1 MKTVRRSGGGHVRSV
16 PRLVSGVTLRAHAH
30 DVRCDTQ
37 HSTRARR
44 ATLGGEVAGLDAP
57 TNDLLQHPVLYVQH
71 THCCKVCAAAEV
83 QRAHALTL
91 PLSQGVGCAWPH
103 RPTGLRQA
111 GPVIGDRPCHRGW
124 WQSSR
129 LYAMI
134 RGGVPGSFAAAQLP
148 DARSRIMACAA
159 ALLTLCAAPNSL
171 LLMMVHTSWLC
182 AGERFACIFALLL
195 AAHDSSGTPSV
206 NAPSQGSFRGPGTQP
221 GGPRCCSAA
230 SPGAAWHKTGA
241 GCGRH
246 LAAGWRSHT
255 HPARGDAACAC
266 AFALR

>member
-91 PLSQGVGCAWPH
+91 PPQSRSRVCLATPTNRSQAS
-103 RPTGLRQA
+103 RT
-111 GPVIGDRPCHRGW
+111 GDR
-124 WQSSR
+124 
-129 LYAMI
+129 
-134 RGGVPGSFAAAQLP
+134 
-148 DARSRIMACAA
+148 
-159 ALLTLCAAPNSL
+159 
-171 LLMMVHTSWLC
+171 
-182 AGERFACIFALLL
+182 
-195 AAHDSSGTPSV
+195 
-206 NAPSQGSFRGPGTQP
+206 
-221 GGPRCCSAA
+221 
-230 SPGAAWHKTGA
+230 
-241 GCGRH
+241 
-246 LAAGWRSHT
+246 
-255 HPARGDAACAC
+255 
-266 AFALR
+266 